1 MSSLEK
7 LGEGDANDFSCYI
20 TIRNTSDYD
29 LGLIDY
35 GINAGYGEWPREQPL
50 NTIEARTTERIHLKD
65 RLGTGGS
72 DGWVQFEVHMEHGTE
87 TFRLDFAD
95 PTGLF
100 SKNSLRAS
108 SSNPTILSVSVTSF
122 NERKHPVYGYVDVR
136 VNRLNAVEAPPP
148 VDGTCDMDDI
158 VEKSPESDDT
168 LRAKFEIGFD
178 APGGPFF
185 DKSPVH
191 ESIVIAAFIQSQVYV
206 PRGTGYHNLNAKQW
220 EYVRGLVWNDDPSCL
235 LFVDRSD
242 SNHRYSDGIDWAR
255 EYKQGEADC
264 MTQRSH
270 FGNLQFLHA
279 MGCEDGEKP
288 EVTKA
293 KLIKWL
299 EVMYKLACGEISEQD
314 QLKQHFGKGF
324 TDKTVPSGDNTL
336 RQLLLAKTPNYPGTD
351 VRRRALGTCLHII
364 SDSYAVGHTQR
375 RLRNGGDYA
384 GRDGR
389 GRYRFKPGTYGS
401 WGPIVAFH
409 TYNGQDG
416 DGHSHYDGLARG
428 QAPPVPKDLSSFD
441 PIMGAR
447 DAVAACTRLIDCW
460 AQKRG
465 WGGGVRRFLETDVFA
480 LDANAQ
486 PSNSA
491 VDESEPLVA
500 SAIAAT
506 GFGAGMRRKLASLED
521 GNANVCPGT
530 IADGRSIRRVMT
542 MRSGLLALLTFLAA
556 ILLMLISVQFHA

>member
-20 TIRNTSDYD
+20 TIKNISDYD

-72 DGWVQFEVHMEHGTE
+72 DGWVQFEVRMEHGTE

-136 VNRLNAVEAPPP
+136 VNRLNAVEARPP
-148 VDGTCDMDDI
+148 VGGTCDLIDI

-185 DKSPVH
+185 DKSPIH
-191 ESIVIAAFIQSQVYV
+191 ESIVIAALNQSQVYV

-270 FGNLQFLHA
+270 FGDLQFLHA
-279 MGCEDGEKP
+279 MGCADGEKP
-288 EVTKA
+288 EATKA
-293 KLIKWL
+293 KLMKWL
-299 EVMYKLACGEISEQD
+299 EVIRPTIPEHMFGGEPSAPACIPYRIP
-314 QLKQHFGKGF
+314 
-324 TDKTVPSGDNTL
+324 TPSG
-336 RQLLLAKTPNYPGTD
+336 TP
-351 VRRRALGTCLHII
+351 R
-364 SDSYAVGHTQR
+364 
-375 RLRNGGDYA
+375 GDYA

-389 GRYRFKPGTYGS
+389 GRYRFKPGTHGI

-409 TYNGQDG
+409 TYVQRPERRRPPRALRRSREG
-416 DGHSHYDGLARG
+416 
-428 QAPPVPKDLSSFD
+428 PVPKDLSSFD
-441 PIMGAR
+441 SIVGAR
-447 DAVAACTRLIDCW
+447 DA
-460 AQKRG
+460 KRG
-465 WGGGVRRFLETDVFA
+465 WGGEEVRRLLEMDVFA
-480 LDANAQ
+480 LDADAR
-486 PSNSA
+486 SSDGA
-491 VDESEPLVA
+491 VDEGEPLVA
-500 SAIAAT
+500 SAIAAVT
-506 GFGAGMRRKLASLED
+506 GFGAGMWRKRASLED
-521 GNANVCPGT
+521 GNANVYYPGT
-530 IADGRSIRRVMT
+530 SADGRRSIRRLMT
-542 MRSGLLALLTFLAA
+542 MRSRLLALLTFLAA